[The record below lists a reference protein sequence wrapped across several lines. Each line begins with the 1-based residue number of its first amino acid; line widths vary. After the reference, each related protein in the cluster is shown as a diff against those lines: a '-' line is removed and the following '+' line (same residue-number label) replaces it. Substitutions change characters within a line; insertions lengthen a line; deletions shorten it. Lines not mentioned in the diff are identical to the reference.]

1 MPIPALIGAS
11 LISGATS
18 SLGSIIN
25 GMAQARENARARDFS
40 REMFDKQVAYQN
52 SINQQQMAYQD
63 KVNQENR
70 DWSNETAVRQRIE
83 DAGYN
88 PYLYNG
94 QASASSVG
102 SANSANLGASVS
114 PMSPTANP
122 APQFGNALIS
132 FMDSYNNAYDTL
144 RKQKIDSVVDKAY
157 NGTGNKEAT
166 DSKTATKIAQKQLDV
181 ETQLAIDATLDN
193 CAKNMIAT
201 DENGQP
207 INDPFTGQPLTYR
220 QASVQAEYKEKV
232 KTIDKLMKEISN
244 LAKNGELIDVDIL
257 LKKYENEHLQPQQ
270 LEVLKSTVEELNSRI
285 KLNKANIV
293 QTNALTANTKADT
306 RLKNSQTENTKADTE
321 GKKASTEK
329 TKEETKNVPKTG
341 RNIDADTFNKK
352 LQAVLLRSQ
361 NAKTIADRKKVMAE
375 IKKISAE
382 IPGIVADGELKKWKS
397 KLEKF
402 NYDMRIWREFLNSM
416 DKISGIQ
423 NKYADMNSKN
433 VNTLMKVATGMSGR

>member
-1 MPIPALIGAS
+1 MPIPAIIGAS

-25 GMAQARENARARDFS
+25 GMSQARENARARDFS

-52 SINQQQMAYQD
+52 SINKQQMAYQD

-114 PMSPTANP
+114 PMPPTANP
-122 APQFGNALIS
+122 APQYGNALIS

-144 RKQKIDSVVDKAY
+144 RKQKINSVVDKAFG
-157 NGTGNKEAT
+157 GTGNYEK
-166 DSKTATKIAQKQLDV
+166 DSNKSALDLAQAQAKAENEVVINYILDRS
-181 ETQLAIDATLDN
+181 
-193 CAKNMIAT
+193 AKDMLIY

-207 INDPFTGQPLTYR
+207 INDPLTGQPLTYR

-232 KTIDKLMKEISN
+232 KTIEKITKEIEN
-244 LAKNGELIDVDIL
+244 LAKNGELIDVDVL
-257 LKKYENEHLQPQQ
+257 LKKYENEHLQPEQ
-270 LEVLKSTVEELNSRI
+270 LEVLKSTVNELNSRNSF
-285 KLNKANIV
+285 NKANTIATKALTKK
-293 QTNALTANTKADT
+293 TNAETKKTNAE
-306 RLKNSQTENTKADTE
+306 TEKTKADTE
-321 GKKASTEK
+321 KSKAETEN
-329 TKEETKNVPKTG
+329 TKEKTKNVPKEG
-341 RNIDADTFNKK
+341 RNIDADTALKK
-352 LQAVLLRSQ
+352 FQGVLLRSQ

-423 NKYADMNSKN
+423 SKYADMNRKN
-433 VNTLMKVATGMSGR
+433 AQAIGEIFGMSGLR

>member
-88 PYLYNG
+88 PYLYNS

-122 APQFGNALIS
+122 APQFGNALTS
-132 FMDSYNNAYDTL
+132 FIDNYNNAYDTL
-144 RKQKIDSVVDKAY
+144 RKQKIDSVVDNA
-157 NGTGNKEAT
+157 NGGTGVL
-166 DSKTATKIAQKQLDV
+166 DSEERKASLDYAKAQVTAENEIVRNYILDR
-181 ETQLAIDATLDN
+181 LAKD
-193 CAKNMIAT
+193 MIAT

-220 QASVQAEYKEKV
+220 QASVKAEYKEKV
-232 KTIDKLMKEISN
+232 KNIEKIVKEIEN
-244 LAKNGELIDVDIL
+244 LSKNGELIDVDVL
-257 LKKYENEHLQPQQ
+257 LKKYEKDNLLPEQVN
-270 LEVLKSTVEELNSRI
+270 VLKSTVEELNSRKI
-285 KLNKANIV
+285 LNDAK
-293 QTNALTANTKADT
+293 TKETKALTVKAKVDT
-306 RLKNSQTENTKADTE
+306 EKSKAETENTKADTE
-321 GKKASTEK
+321 GKKALTEN
-329 TKEETKNVPKTG
+329 TKVDTQYKNAQTDNTK
-341 RNIDADTFNKK
+341 ADTFNKK

-433 VNTLMKVATGMSGR
+433 VKTLTNVLGMAR

>member
-122 APQFGNALIS
+122 APQYGNALIS

-166 DSKTATKIAQKQLDV
+166 DSKTATQMAQKQLDV
-181 ETQLAIDATLDN
+181 ETQLAIDATLEN
-193 CAKNMIAT
+193 CAKNMIVT

-207 INDPFTGQPLTYR
+207 INDPLTGQPLTYR

-244 LAKNGELIDVDIL
+244 LVKNGDLIDVDIL
-257 LKKYENEHLQPQQ
+257 LKKYENEHLQPEQ
-270 LEVLKSTVEELNSRI
+270 LEVLKSTVEEINSRI
-285 KLNKANIV
+285 KLNKANVV
-293 QTNALTANTKADT
+293 QTNALTGKTKAET
-306 RLKNSQTENTKADTE
+306 KKTKAETE
-321 GKKASTEK
+321 KTKAETEK
-329 TKEETKNVPKTG
+329 TKEETKNLPKTG
-341 RNIDADTFNKK
+341 RNIDADTALKN
-352 LQAVLLRSQ
+352 LQGVLIRSQ
-361 NAKTIADRKKVMAE
+361 NAKTIAEKKMIFAN

-423 NKYADMNSKN
+423 NKYADMTSKN
-433 VNTLMKVATGMSGR
+433 VKTLTNVLGMAR

>member
-122 APQFGNALIS
+122 APQYGNALIS

-144 RKQKIDSVVDKAY
+144 RKQKIDSVVDNSY
-157 NGTGNKEAT
+157 GGTGNKEKT
-166 DSKTATKIAQKQLDV
+166 DSKNATELLEIQTKVENEVLTSYIIDNATKRL
-181 ETQLAIDATLDN
+181 
-193 CAKNMIAT
+193 IAT

-207 INDPFTGQPLTYR
+207 INDPFTGQPLTYS
-220 QASVQAEYKEKV
+220 QAMMKAEYKEKV
-232 KTIDKLMKEISN
+232 KGIEKIMKEIENIS
-244 LAKNGELIDVDIL
+244 KNGKLIDIDVL
-257 LKKYENEHLQPQQ
+257 LKKYENEYLQPQQ
-270 LEVLKSTVEELNSRI
+270 LEVLKSTVEELNSRK
-285 KLNKANIV
+285 KLND
-293 QTNALTANTKADT
+293 ANTKQTKILTGVTKENIIADT
-306 RLKNSQTENTKADTE
+306 KNKNADTAN
-321 GKKASTEK
+321 KNANTAK
-329 TKEETKNVPKTG
+329 TNEEAKNVPKQG
-341 RNIDADTFNKK
+341 ANLDADTAIKK
-352 LQAVLLRSQ
+352 FQVVLMRSQ
-361 NAKTIADRKKVMAE
+361 NAKTNAEKQKIFAE
-375 IKKISAE
+375 IKKISSE

-433 VNTLMKVATGMSGR
+433 VKTLTNVLGMAR

>member
-122 APQFGNALIS
+122 APQYGNALIS
-132 FMDSYNNAYDTL
+132 FIDSYNNAYDTL

-166 DSKTATKIAQKQLDV
+166 DSKNATELLEIQSKVENEVLTSYIIDNATKRL
-181 ETQLAIDATLDN
+181 
-193 CAKNMIAT
+193 IAT

-207 INDPFTGQPLTYR
+207 INDPFTGQPLTYS
-220 QASVQAEYKEKV
+220 QAMMKAEYKEKV
-232 KTIDKLMKEISN
+232 KGIEKIMKEIENIS
-244 LAKNGELIDVDIL
+244 KNGKLIDIDVL
-257 LKKYENEHLQPQQ
+257 LKKYENEYLQPQQ
-270 LEVLKSTVEELNSRI
+270 LEVLKSTVEELNSRK
-285 KLNKANIV
+285 KLND
-293 QTNALTANTKADT
+293 ANTKQTKILTGVTKENIIADT
-306 RLKNSQTENTKADTE
+306 ANKNANTA
-321 GKKASTEK
+321 K
-329 TKEETKNVPKTG
+329 TNEEAKNVPKQG
-341 RNIDADTFNKK
+341 ANLDADTAIKK
-352 LQAVLLRSQ
+352 FQVVLMRSQ
-361 NAKTIADRKKVMAE
+361 NAKTNAEKQKIFAE
-375 IKKISAE
+375 IKKISSE

-416 DKISGIQ
+416 DKIAGIQ
-423 NKYADMNSKN
+423 NKFADTNSKN
-433 VNTLMKVATGMSGR
+433 LNTFMKVATGMSGR

>member
-25 GMAQARENARARDFS
+25 GMSQARENARARDFS

-122 APQFGNALIS
+122 APQYGNALIS

-144 RKQKIDSVVDKAY
+144 RKQKIDSVVDNSY
-157 NGTGNKEAT
+157 GGTGNKEKT
-166 DSKTATKIAQKQLDV
+166 DSNNATKLLEIQTKV
-181 ETQLAIDATLDN
+181 ENEVLTSYIIDNATKRL
-193 CAKNMIAT
+193 IAT

-207 INDPFTGQPLTYR
+207 INDPLTGQPLTYS
-220 QASVQAEYKEKV
+220 QAMMKAEYKEKV
-232 KTIDKLMKEISN
+232 KGIEKIMKEIENIS
-244 LAKNGELIDVDIL
+244 KNGELIDIDVL
-257 LKKYENEHLQPQQ
+257 LKKYENEYLQPQQ
-270 LEVLKSTVEELNSRI
+270 LEVLKSTVDELNSRK
-285 KLNKANIV
+285 KLND
-293 QTNALTANTKADT
+293 ANTKQTKILTGVTRDNIVADT
-306 RLKNSQTENTKADTE
+306 KNKNADTAN
-321 GKKASTEK
+321 KNANTAK
-329 TKEETKNVPKTG
+329 TNEETKNVPKQG
-341 RNIDADTFNKK
+341 LNIDADTANKR
-352 LQAVLLRSQ
+352 LQGVLMRSQ
-361 NAKTIADRKKVMAE
+361 NAKTMAERQKVFAE

-382 IPGIVADGELKKWKS
+382 IPGIVADGELKKWKA

-423 NKYADMNSKN
+423 NKFADTNSKN
-433 VNTLMKVATGMSGR
+433 LNTFMKVATGMSGR

>member
-166 DSKTATKIAQKQLDV
+166 DSKTATKIAQVQLDAQ
-181 ETQLAIDATLDN
+181 TQVAIDATLDN
-193 CAKNMIAT
+193 FAKNMIAT

-270 LEVLKSTVEELNSRI
+270 LEVLKSTVEELNSHI
-285 KLNKANIV
+285 KLNKANTIATKALTKK
-293 QTNALTANTKADT
+293 TNAETEQTKALT
-306 RLKNSQTENTKADTE
+306 GKTIAETEQTKALTGKTIAETE
-321 GKKASTEK
+321 
-329 TKEETKNVPKTG
+329 NVPKVG
-341 RNIDADTFNKK
+341 RNIDADTALKK
-352 LQAVLLRSQ
+352 FQGVLLRSQ

-433 VNTLMKVATGMSGR
+433 VKTLTNVLGMAR

>member
-18 SLGSIIN
+18 YLGSIIN

-166 DSKTATKIAQKQLDV
+166 DSKTATKIAQVQLDAQ
-181 ETQLAIDATLDN
+181 TQVAIDATLDN

-270 LEVLKSTVEELNSRI
+270 LEVLKSTVEELNSQI

-293 QTNALTANTKADT
+293 QTKALTKKTNAETEQTKALT
-306 RLKNSQTENTKADTE
+306 
-321 GKKASTEK
+321 GKTIA
-329 TKEETKNVPKTG
+329 ETKNVPKVG
-341 RNIDADTFNKK
+341 RNIDADTALKK
-352 LQAVLLRSQ
+352 FQGVLLRSQ

-433 VNTLMKVATGMSGR
+433 VKTLTNALGMVR

>member
-25 GMAQARENARARDFS
+25 GMSQARENARARDFS

-122 APQFGNALIS
+122 APQYGNALIS

-144 RKQKIDSVVDKAY
+144 RKQKIDSVVDNSY
-157 NGTGNKEAT
+157 GGIGNKEKT
-166 DSKTATKIAQKQLDV
+166 DSNNATKLLEIQTKV
-181 ETQLAIDATLDN
+181 ENEVLTSYIIDNATKRL
-193 CAKNMIAT
+193 IAT

-207 INDPFTGQPLTYR
+207 INDPLTGQPLTYS
-220 QASVQAEYKEKV
+220 QAMMKAEYKEKV
-232 KTIDKLMKEISN
+232 KGIEKIMKEIENIS
-244 LAKNGELIDVDIL
+244 KNGELIDIDVL
-257 LKKYENEHLQPQQ
+257 LKKYENEYLQPQQ
-270 LEVLKSTVEELNSRI
+270 LEVLKSTVDELNSRK
-285 KLNKANIV
+285 KLND
-293 QTNALTANTKADT
+293 ANTKQTKILTGVTRDNIVADT
-306 RLKNSQTENTKADTE
+306 KNKNADTAN
-321 GKKASTEK
+321 KNANTAK
-329 TKEETKNVPKTG
+329 TNEETKNVPKQG
-341 RNIDADTFNKK
+341 LNIDADTANKR
-352 LQAVLLRSQ
+352 LQGVLMRSQ
-361 NAKTIADRKKVMAE
+361 NAKTMAERQKVFAE

-382 IPGIVADGELKKWKS
+382 IPGIVADGELKKWKA

-423 NKYADMNSKN
+423 NKFADTNSKN
-433 VNTLMKVATGMSGR
+433 LNTFMKVATGMSGR

>member
-122 APQFGNALIS
+122 APQYGNALIS

-144 RKQKIDSVVDKAY
+144 RKQKIDSVVDNAY

-166 DSKTATKIAQKQLDV
+166 DSKTATEIAK
-181 ETQLAIDATLDN
+181 TQLEAENEVVRNYILDRL
-193 CAKNMIAT
+193 AKDMIAT

-207 INDPFTGQPLTYR
+207 INDPLTGQPLTYR
-220 QASVQAEYKEKV
+220 QASVKVEYKEKV
-232 KTIDKLMKEISN
+232 KNIEKVVKEIEN
-244 LAKNGELIDVDIL
+244 LSKNGDLIDVDVL
-257 LKKYENEHLQPQQ
+257 LKKYEKDNLLPEQVN
-270 LEVLKSTVEELNSRI
+270 VLKSTVEELNSRK
-285 KLNKANIV
+285 KLND
-293 QTNALTANTKADT
+293 ANTKQTKILTGVTKENIIADT
-306 RLKNSQTENTKADTE
+306 KNKNADTAN
-321 GKKASTEK
+321 KNANTAK
-329 TKEETKNVPKTG
+329 TNEEAKNVPKQG
-341 RNIDADTFNKK
+341 ANLDADTAIKK
-352 LQAVLLRSQ
+352 FQVVLMRSQ
-361 NAKTIADRKKVMAE
+361 NAKTNAEKQKIFAE
-375 IKKISAE
+375 IKKISSE
-382 IPGIVADGELKKWKS
+382 IPGIVADGELKKWKA

-423 NKYADMNSKN
+423 NKFADTNSKN
-433 VNTLMKVATGMSGR
+433 LNTFMKVATGMSGR